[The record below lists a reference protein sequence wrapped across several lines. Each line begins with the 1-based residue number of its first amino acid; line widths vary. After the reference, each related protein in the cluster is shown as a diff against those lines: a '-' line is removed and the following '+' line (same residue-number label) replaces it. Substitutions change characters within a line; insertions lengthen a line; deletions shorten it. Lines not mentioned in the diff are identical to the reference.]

1 MTVSFDVAIADFS
14 PALPMA
20 VGLSGGADSTAL
32 LLACA
37 RKWPGQ
43 VQAIH
48 VHHGLQAAADGFE
61 EHCAA
66 LCQSLNVPLWVKR
79 LDARHTPGQ
88 SPEDAARQARY
99 KAFEAVAIASKAQAA
114 IKSIAIAQ
122 HADDQVETLLLALS
136 RGAGIAGLAAMPARW
151 ERAGVVWHRPLLQV
165 AGADIRSWLR
175 LQGQPWVEDP
185 TNTDQRYTR
194 NRIRARLRDAG
205 RCLRESLPGARRGD
219 FGCDERRGVP
229 PIGHYKINHDN
240 IIELFLAPA
249 QSPQNVVI
257 ESPPNVVINSTPRS
271 GAQLPPNVVIDTEIT
286 TESTSEITAPV
297 ADAPAPPS
305 KPPQK
310 AARRPSGFGTL
321 ITEHTDER
329 VSAYLFILK
338 PEISAGNA
346 DLILRRIHLDGI
358 ETWRDVLTTW
368 AERGYNRTG
377 FADMFERYDT
387 LRNQKRVKAGTPP
400 KTTAPRMSDEQYA
413 ELEAQMEKS
422 WA

>member
-1 MTVSFDVAIADFS
+1 MTLSFDLAIADFS

-194 NRIRARLRDAG
+194 NRIRAQLLPALEAAFPAFRETFARSASNAAQAAELLDELAQQDLLRVGAPPHITVLQGLSRARQANVLRHWLRVAYATTPSAAQLGELLNQLAACTTRGHRIHIKVG
-205 RCLRESLPGARRGD
+205 RG
-219 FGCDERRGVP
+219 F
-229 PIGHYKINHDN
+229 
-240 IIELFLAPA
+240 
-249 QSPQNVVI
+249 VV
-257 ESPPNVVINSTPRS
+257 RS
-271 GAQLPPNVVIDTEIT
+271 GPQLGWYN
-286 TESTSEITAPV
+286 
-297 ADAPAPPS
+297 
-305 KPPQK
+305 
-310 AARRPSGFGTL
+310 
-321 ITEHTDER
+321 
-329 VSAYLFILK
+329 
-338 PEISAGNA
+338 PE
-346 DLILRRIHLDGI
+346 
-358 ETWRDVLTTW
+358 VL
-368 AERGYNRTG
+368 
-377 FADMFERYDT
+377 
-387 LRNQKRVKAGTPP
+387 V
-400 KTTAPRMSDEQYA
+400 
-413 ELEAQMEKS
+413 
-422 WA
+422 

>member
-194 NRIRARLRDAG
+194 NRIRAQLLPALEAAFPAFRETFARSASNAAQAAELLDELAQQDLLRVGAPPHITELQGLSRARQANVLRHWLRVAYATTPSAAQLGELLNQLAACTTRGPRIHIKVG
-205 RCLRESLPGARRGD
+205 RG
-219 FGCDERRGVP
+219 F
-229 PIGHYKINHDN
+229 
-240 IIELFLAPA
+240 
-249 QSPQNVVI
+249 VV
-257 ESPPNVVINSTPRS
+257 RS
-271 GAQLPPNVVIDTEIT
+271 GPQLGWYN
-286 TESTSEITAPV
+286 
-297 ADAPAPPS
+297 
-305 KPPQK
+305 
-310 AARRPSGFGTL
+310 
-321 ITEHTDER
+321 
-329 VSAYLFILK
+329 
-338 PEISAGNA
+338 PE
-346 DLILRRIHLDGI
+346 
-358 ETWRDVLTTW
+358 VL
-368 AERGYNRTG
+368 
-377 FADMFERYDT
+377 
-387 LRNQKRVKAGTPP
+387 V
-400 KTTAPRMSDEQYA
+400 
-413 ELEAQMEKS
+413 
-422 WA
+422 

>member
-194 NRIRARLRDAG
+194 NRIRAQLLPALEAAFPAFRDTFARSASNAAQAAELMDELAQQDLLRVGAPPHITVLQGLSRARQANVLRHWLRVAYATTPSAAQLGELLNQLAACTTRGHRIHIKVG
-205 RCLRESLPGARRGD
+205 RG
-219 FGCDERRGVP
+219 F
-229 PIGHYKINHDN
+229 
-240 IIELFLAPA
+240 
-249 QSPQNVVI
+249 VV
-257 ESPPNVVINSTPRS
+257 RS
-271 GAQLPPNVVIDTEIT
+271 GPQLGWYN
-286 TESTSEITAPV
+286 
-297 ADAPAPPS
+297 
-305 KPPQK
+305 
-310 AARRPSGFGTL
+310 
-321 ITEHTDER
+321 
-329 VSAYLFILK
+329 
-338 PEISAGNA
+338 PE
-346 DLILRRIHLDGI
+346 
-358 ETWRDVLTTW
+358 VL
-368 AERGYNRTG
+368 
-377 FADMFERYDT
+377 
-387 LRNQKRVKAGTPP
+387 V
-400 KTTAPRMSDEQYA
+400 
-413 ELEAQMEKS
+413 
-422 WA
+422 

>member
-1 MTVSFDVAIADFS
+1 MTLSFDVAIADFS

-114 IKSIAIAQ
+114 IESIAIAQ

-194 NRIRARLRDAG
+194 NRIRAQLLPALEAAFPAFRDTFARSASNAAQAAELMDELAQQDLLRVGAPPHITVLQGLSRARQANVLRHWLRVAYATTPSAAQLGELLNQLAACTTRGHRIHIKVG
-205 RCLRESLPGARRGD
+205 RG
-219 FGCDERRGVP
+219 F
-229 PIGHYKINHDN
+229 
-240 IIELFLAPA
+240 
-249 QSPQNVVI
+249 VV
-257 ESPPNVVINSTPRS
+257 RS
-271 GAQLPPNVVIDTEIT
+271 GPQLGWYN
-286 TESTSEITAPV
+286 
-297 ADAPAPPS
+297 
-305 KPPQK
+305 
-310 AARRPSGFGTL
+310 
-321 ITEHTDER
+321 
-329 VSAYLFILK
+329 
-338 PEISAGNA
+338 PE
-346 DLILRRIHLDGI
+346 
-358 ETWRDVLTTW
+358 VL
-368 AERGYNRTG
+368 
-377 FADMFERYDT
+377 
-387 LRNQKRVKAGTPP
+387 V
-400 KTTAPRMSDEQYA
+400 
-413 ELEAQMEKS
+413 
-422 WA
+422 

>member
-1 MTVSFDVAIADFS
+1 MTLSFDVAIADFS

-61 EHCAA
+61 QHCAA

-194 NRIRARLRDAG
+194 NRIRAQLLPALEAAFPAFRDTFARSASNAAQAAELLDELAQQDLLRVGAPPHITVLQGLSRARQANVLRHWLRVTHATTPSAAQLWELLTQLAACTTRGHRIHIKVG
-205 RCLRESLPGARRGD
+205 RG
-219 FGCDERRGVP
+219 F
-229 PIGHYKINHDN
+229 
-240 IIELFLAPA
+240 
-249 QSPQNVVI
+249 VV
-257 ESPPNVVINSTPRS
+257 RS
-271 GAQLPPNVVIDTEIT
+271 GPQLGWYNLE
-286 TESTSEITAPV
+286 
-297 ADAPAPPS
+297 
-305 KPPQK
+305 
-310 AARRPSGFGTL
+310 
-321 ITEHTDER
+321 
-329 VSAYLFILK
+329 
-338 PEISAGNA
+338 
-346 DLILRRIHLDGI
+346 
-358 ETWRDVLTTW
+358 VL
-368 AERGYNRTG
+368 
-377 FADMFERYDT
+377 
-387 LRNQKRVKAGTPP
+387 V
-400 KTTAPRMSDEQYA
+400 
-413 ELEAQMEKS
+413 
-422 WA
+422 

>member
-1 MTVSFDVAIADFS
+1 MTLSFDLAIADFS

-61 EHCAA
+61 QHCAA

-194 NRIRARLRDAG
+194 NRIRAQLLPALEAAFPAFRDTFARSASNAAQAAELLDELAQQDLLRVGAPPHITELQGLSRARQANVLRHWLRVAYATTPSAAQLGELLNQLAACTTRGHRIHIKVG
-205 RCLRESLPGARRGD
+205 RG
-219 FGCDERRGVP
+219 F
-229 PIGHYKINHDN
+229 
-240 IIELFLAPA
+240 
-249 QSPQNVVI
+249 VV
-257 ESPPNVVINSTPRS
+257 RS
-271 GAQLPPNVVIDTEIT
+271 GPQLGWYN
-286 TESTSEITAPV
+286 
-297 ADAPAPPS
+297 
-305 KPPQK
+305 
-310 AARRPSGFGTL
+310 
-321 ITEHTDER
+321 
-329 VSAYLFILK
+329 
-338 PEISAGNA
+338 PE
-346 DLILRRIHLDGI
+346 
-358 ETWRDVLTTW
+358 VL
-368 AERGYNRTG
+368 
-377 FADMFERYDT
+377 
-387 LRNQKRVKAGTPP
+387 V
-400 KTTAPRMSDEQYA
+400 
-413 ELEAQMEKS
+413 
-422 WA
+422 